1 MINPPFQALEGCCV
15 ALQQSIPVRL
25 QFGSSG
31 EFAAEVESSRV
42 AVFRPGARAKTDAAD
57 AIGRAL
63 AQPLEL
69 PTLDQALVPD
79 DRVVIALD
87 RDVPHADDVIAAIWS
102 YLDRRGIPAENVTI
116 LQPAA
121 ISAHRTADPRGK
133 LSADIRDAITLKTH
147 DPTAENSCRYLA
159 TTSGGERIHLATELV
174 DADFVLTVGVTAF
187 DSLLGYRGTS
197 SVLFP
202 GLSTV
207 DSIKRTIGQG
217 HQELSPREQR
227 PLRQLVDEIAWLM
240 GIQFTVQLVPAVEGG
255 FCSILAGN
263 SESVFTRSREIL
275 TDEWLISMPERVQTV
290 VAAISADASGHGW
303 QQLGRTLAM
312 ARQLVEPGG
321 RIVVLSEISAEPG
334 EGIEL
339 LRQVEDA
346 ENALQPLRASTPPD
360 MQPAMQ
366 IASAA
371 AWARLFLFS
380 RLDEG
385 LVEDLFM
392 YPLADLAEVGRIIE
406 TSDSCA
412 LIGSAQHAF
421 GIVE

>member
-1 MINPPFQALEGCCV
+1 M
-15 ALQQSIPVRL
+15 ALQHSIPVRL

-31 EFAAEVESSRV
+31 EFATEVESSRV
-42 AVFRPGARAKTDAAD
+42 AVFRPGARAKADAAD

-63 AQPLEL
+63 AQPVDL

-87 RDVPHADDVIAAIWS
+87 RDVS
-102 YLDRRGIPAENVTI
+102 
-116 LQPAA
+116 
-121 ISAHRTADPRGK
+121 ADPREK
-133 LSADIRDAITLKTH
+133 LPSVARDAVTLKTH

-255 FCSILAGN
+255 FCSVLAGN

-303 QQLGRTLAM
+303 QHLGRTLAM

-346 ENALQPLRASTPPD
+346 EDALQPLRASTP
-360 MQPAMQ
+360 
-366 IASAA
+366 
-371 AWARLFLFS
+371 
-380 RLDEG
+380 
-385 LVEDLFM
+385 
-392 YPLADLAEVGRIIE
+392 
-406 TSDSCA
+406 
-412 LIGSAQHAF
+412 
-421 GIVE
+421 

>member
-1 MINPPFQALEGCCV
+1 M

-25 QFGSSG
+25 RFGSGG
-31 EFAAEVESSRV
+31 EFAAEVDAARV
-42 AVFRPGARAKTDAAD
+42 ALFRPGPRAKADSAD
-57 AIGRAL
+57 AVHRAL
-63 AQPLEL
+63 ASPIDL

-79 DRVVIALD
+79 DKVVIALD
-87 RDVPHADDVIAAIWS
+87 RGVPAADSIIAEIWS
-102 YLDRRGIPAENVTI
+102 YLERRDIPAENVTI

-121 ISAHRTADPRGK
+121 IFAARRADPRNK
-133 LSADIRDAITLKTH
+133 LPDNVRDSITLKTH
-147 DPTAENSCRYLA
+147 DPTAENSCSYLA

-174 DADFVLTVGVTAF
+174 DADFVLTVGVTEF
-187 DSLLGYRGTS
+187 DALLGYRGTS

-217 HQELSPREQR
+217 HQELSPREPR
-227 PLRQLVDEIAWLM
+227 PLRQIVDEIAWLM
-240 GIQFTVQLVPAVEGG
+240 GIQFSVQVVPAEAGG
-255 FCSILAGN
+255 FCSVLAGSN
-263 SESVFTRSREIL
+263 DAVFARSRDIV

-290 VAAISADASGHGW
+290 IVAISADASGHGW

-312 ARQLVEPGG
+312 ARQLVEQGG
-321 RIVVLSEISAEPG
+321 RIVVLSEISDAPG

-339 LRQVEDA
+339 LRRVEEPDD
-346 ENALQPLRASTPPD
+346 ALQPLRSATPPD
-360 MQPAMQ
+360 MQPALQ

-380 RLDEG
+380 KLDDG

-392 YPLADLAEVGRIIE
+392 YPLAELSEVERIIE
-406 TSDSCA
+406 TSSSCA

>member
-1 MINPPFQALEGCCV
+1 M

-31 EFAAEVESSRV
+31 EFAAEIDAARV
-42 AVFRPGARAKTDAAD
+42 ALFRPGPRAKADAAD
-57 AIGRAL
+57 AVHRAL
-63 AQPLEL
+63 ASPIDL

-79 DRVVIALD
+79 DKVVIALD
-87 RDVPHADDVIAAIWS
+87 RGVPAADSIIAEIWS
-102 YLDRRGIPAENVTI
+102 YLERRNIPAENVTV

-121 ISAHRTADPRGK
+121 VFAGQRVDPRSK
-133 LSADIRDAITLKTH
+133 LPDSVRDSITLKTH
-147 DPTAENSCRYLA
+147 DPTEETSCRYLA

-174 DADFVLTVGVTAF
+174 DADFVLTVGVTEF
-187 DSLLGYRGTS
+187 DALLGYRGTS

-217 HQELSPREQR
+217 HQELSPREPR
-227 PLRQLVDEIAWLM
+227 PLRQIVDEIAWLM
-240 GIQFTVQLVPAVEGG
+240 GIQFSVQVVPAEAGG
-255 FCSILAGN
+255 FCSVLAG
-263 SESVFTRSREIL
+263 SSDAVFARSRDIV

-290 VAAISADASGHGW
+290 IVAISADASGHSW

-312 ARQLVEPGG
+312 ARQLVEQGG
-321 RIVVLSEISAEPG
+321 RIVVLSEISAAPG

-339 LRQVEDA
+339 LRRIEEPDD
-346 ENALQPLRASTPPD
+346 ALQPLRSAMPPD
-360 MQPAMQ
+360 MQPALQ

-371 AWARLFLFS
+371 MWARLFLFS
-380 RLDEG
+380 QLDDG

-392 YPLADLAEVGRIIE
+392 YPLAELSEVERIIE
-406 TSDSCA
+406 TSSSCA

>member
-1 MINPPFQALEGCCV
+1 M

-25 QFGSSG
+25 RFGSTG
-31 EFAAEVESSRV
+31 EFTAEVDAARV
-42 AVFRPGARAKTDAAD
+42 ALFRPGPRAKSDSAD
-57 AIGRAL
+57 AVRRAL
-63 AQPLEL
+63 ASPVDL
-69 PTLDQALVPD
+69 PTLDHALVPD

-87 RDVPHADDVIAAIWS
+87 RGVPGAAEVVAEVWS
-102 YLDRRGIPAENVTI
+102 YLERRGIRPENLTI

-121 ISAHRTADPRGK
+121 ILAARPSDPLRL
-133 LSADIRDAITLKTH
+133 LSDDVRSKVTLKIH
-147 DPTAENSCRYLA
+147 DPTEETSCRYLA
-159 TTSGGERIHLATELV
+159 TTSGGERIHLATDLV
-174 DADFVLTVGVTAF
+174 DADFVLTVGVTEF
-187 DSLLGYRGTS
+187 DALLGYRGTS

-207 DSIKRTIGQG
+207 DAIKRTIGQG
-217 HQELSPREQR
+217 HQELSPREPR

-240 GIQFTVQLVPAVEGG
+240 GIQFSVQVVPGEAGG
-255 FCSILAGN
+255 FCSVLAG
-263 SESVFTRSREIL
+263 SSDAVFARSRDIV
-275 TDEWLISMPERVQTV
+275 TDEWLISMPERVQTAIV
-290 VAAISADASGHGW
+290 AISADASGHGW

-312 ARQLVEPGG
+312 AQQLVEQGG
-321 RIVVLSEISAEPG
+321 RIVVLSEISEAPG

-339 LRQVEDA
+339 LRRLEEPDDA
-346 ENALQPLRASTPPD
+346 LRPLRSATPPD
-360 MQPAMQ
+360 MQPALQ

-371 AWARLFLFS
+371 TWARLFLFS

-392 YPLADLAEVGRIIE
+392 YPLGQLSEVERIIE
-406 TSDSCA
+406 TSSSCV

>member
-1 MINPPFQALEGCCV
+1 M

-25 QFGSSG
+25 SFGSSG
-31 EFAAEVESSRV
+31 EFAAEVDAARV
-42 AVFRPGARAKTDAAD
+42 ALFRPGPRAKADSAD
-57 AIGRAL
+57 AVQRAL
-63 AQPLEL
+63 ASPIDL

-87 RDVPHADDVIAAIWS
+87 RGVPGAAELIAGIWP
-102 YLDRRGIPAENVTI
+102 YLERRGIQAENLTI

-121 ISAHRTADPRGK
+121 IHAGRGADPRDLLPAEVRG
-133 LSADIRDAITLKTH
+133 AVALKIH
-147 DPTAENSCRYLA
+147 DPTAEISCRYLA

-174 DADFVLTVGVTAF
+174 DADFVLTVGVTEF
-187 DSLLGYRGTS
+187 DTLLGYRGTS

-240 GIQFTVQLVPAVEGG
+240 GIQFSVQVVPAEAGG
-255 FCSILAGN
+255 FCSVLAG
-263 SESVFTRSREIL
+263 STDAVFARSCEIV

-290 VAAISADASGHGW
+290 IVAISADASGHGW

-312 ARQLVEPGG
+312 ARQLVEQGG
-321 RIVVLSEISAEPG
+321 RIVVLSEISDAPG

-339 LRQVEDA
+339 LRHVEDP
-346 ENALQPLRASTPPD
+346 ENALRPLRKSTPPD
-360 MQPAMQ
+360 MESASQ
-366 IASAA
+366 IASTA

-380 RLDEG
+380 RLDEN

-392 YPLADLAEVGRIIE
+392 YPLAELSEVERIIE
-406 TSDSCA
+406 TSTSCA

>member
-1 MINPPFQALEGCCV
+1 M

-25 QFGSSG
+25 QFGTSG
-31 EFAAEVESSRV
+31 EFAAEVDAARV
-42 AVFRPGARAKTDAAD
+42 ALFRPGPRAKSDSAD
-57 AIGRAL
+57 AVRRAL
-63 AQPLEL
+63 ASPVDL

-79 DRVVIALD
+79 DNVVIALD
-87 RDVPHADDVIAAIWS
+87 RGVPGAAEVVAEVWTW
-102 YLDRRGIPAENVTI
+102 LERRGIRPENLTI

-121 ISAHRTADPRGK
+121 ILAARATDP
-133 LSADIRDAITLKTH
+133 LSQLSDEVRSKVTLKTH
-147 DPTAENSCRYLA
+147 DPTEETSCRYLA

-174 DADFVLTVGVTAF
+174 DADFVLTVGVTEF

-207 DSIKRTIGQG
+207 DAIRRTIGQG
-217 HQELSPREQR
+217 HQELSPREPR
-227 PLRQLVDEIAWLM
+227 PLRQIVDEIAWLM
-240 GIQFTVQLVPAVEGG
+240 GIQFSVQVVPAEAGG
-255 FCSILAGN
+255 FCSVLAG
-263 SESVFTRSREIL
+263 SSDAVFARSRDIV

-290 VAAISADASGHGW
+290 IVAISADASGHGW

-312 ARQLVEPGG
+312 ARQLVEQGG
-321 RIVVLSEISAEPG
+321 RIVVLSEISDAPG

-339 LRQVEDA
+339 LRRVEEPDD
-346 ENALQPLRASTPPD
+346 ALQPLRSAAPPD
-360 MQPAMQ
+360 MQPALQ

-380 RLDEG
+380 KLEEG

-392 YPLADLAEVGRIIE
+392 YPLAELSEVERIIE
-406 TSDSCA
+406 TSSSCA